1 MPAPMAKEHAG
12 IRVEPE
18 LLARL
23 EAIAAE
29 LSRRSMGI
37 VAKRSDVARVA
48 LERGAES
55 LEKELGITEKKGAKP
70 ASKPKK

>member
-1 MPAPMAKEHAG
+1 MAKEHAG
-12 IRVEPE
+12 IRVETE
-18 LLARL
+18 LLDRL

-29 LSRRSMGI
+29 LSRRSAG
-37 VAKRSDVARVA
+37 VAVKRSDVARAA

-55 LEKELGITEKKGAKP
+55 LEQELGIAEKKGAKP

>member
-1 MPAPMAKEHAG
+1 MAKEHAG
-12 IRVEPE
+12 VRVEPE
-18 LLARL
+18 LLVRL

-37 VAKRSDVARVA
+37 VVKRSDVARVA
-48 LERGAES
+48 IERGAES
-55 LEKELGITEKKGAKP
+55 LEKELGIAEKGAKP